1 MSTPTMN
8 ARDFVHVPR
17 STPAH
22 SDASGTSHIDA
33 RSPANLRW
41 LRVAVVYFLLAV
53 TLGVGMAASHDFRL
67 KGLHVHLNLLGWVSM
82 SVTCFVY
89 DRVPA
94 AAASRLARVHFWLY
108 QGALPVMMVGLA
120 GLLLGHAA
128 LEPVV
133 ATSSVAMWAAIA
145 LFVGNVLWHTRGAAV
160 ARGGVAL
167 AAPAR
172 A

>member
-1 MSTPTMN
+1 MRAT
-8 ARDFVHVPR
+8 DFVHVPA
-17 STPAH
+17 TAPA
-22 SDASGTSHIDA
+22 APRPAAGGLPL
-33 RSPANLRW
+33 SPRALRW
-41 LRVAVVYFLLAV
+41 LRVALVYFLVAV

-108 QGALPVMMVGLA
+108 QGARPVIMVGLA

-128 LEPVV
+128 MEPVV
-133 ATSSVAMWAAIA
+133 AISSVVMWAAIA
-145 LFVGNVLWHTRGAAV
+145 LFVGNVLWHTRGAAMT
-160 ARGGVAL
+160 RGGLAM